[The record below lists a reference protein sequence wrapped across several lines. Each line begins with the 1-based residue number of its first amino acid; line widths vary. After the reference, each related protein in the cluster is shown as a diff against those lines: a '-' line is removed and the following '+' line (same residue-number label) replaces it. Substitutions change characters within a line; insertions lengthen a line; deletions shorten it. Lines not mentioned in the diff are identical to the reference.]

1 VVDGAASLEPT
12 GLPSC
17 AVAETCRVVG
27 LEVPLWELHRERLSQ
42 GGCGEALLADVER
55 RLETAIRSFA
65 GERTS
70 RLRAHVEVAADGSV
84 AVEVARRLSS
94 LDVVNGPV
102 LVPVSVIDLPT
113 PPVLP
118 ASAAKPVD
126 RSWWDA
132 ASRAAH
138 RGGGHQALI
147 FDADG
152 FVIDGSS
159 ASVWGLIEG
168 ALVTTPAPPAIA
180 GVARRFVQ
188 RAAPALGLTVRVRPL
203 QLQQLESADEILL
216 TNAFGGAVAA
226 RGHGGPATRAVQSL
240 FADIWAR

>member
-1 VVDGAASLEPT
+1 MADGAASLEPS

-17 AVAETCRVVG
+17 ALAETCRVVRF
-27 LEVPLWELHRERLSQ
+27 EVPLWELHRERLSQ
-42 GGCGEALLADVER
+42 GGCGEALLADVEHC
-55 RLETAIRSFA
+55 LAAAIRSYS

-70 RLRAHVEVAADGSV
+70 RLRAHVEVAADGHV
-84 AVEVARRLSS
+84 AVELARRLSS

-113 PPVLP
+113 PPALP

-132 ASRAAH
+132 ASRAAR

-147 FDADG
+147 FDSDG

-168 ALVTTPAPPAIA
+168 ALVTPPAPPAIA

-188 RAAPALGLTVRVRPL
+188 RAAPALGVAVEVRPL
-203 QLQQLESADEILL
+203 RLQELELAEEILL

-226 RGHGGPATRAVQSL
+226 RGRGGPATAAVQSI
-240 FADIWAR
+240 FAEVWAR